1 MSGKRSGGSLGEQ
14 RLYVG
19 EEAPWN
25 PRRYLLSRGPEDGAA
40 GAYGLVPLPSG
51 DSGGRAG
58 VGLSPLRA
66 SSGSTRM

>member
-1 MSGKRSGGSLGEQ
+1 MERGQVEVWENKGYMLEKRLLGILGGICYLGVQ
-14 RLYVG
+14 
-19 EEAPWN
+19 
-25 PRRYLLSRGPEDGAA
+25 DGAA
-40 GAYGLVPLPSG
+40 GAYVLVQLPSG

>member
-1 MSGKRSGGSLGEQ
+1 MERGQVEVWENKGYMLEKRLLGILGGIGYLGVQ
-14 RLYVG
+14 
-19 EEAPWN
+19 
-25 PRRYLLSRGPEDGAA
+25 DGAA